1 MRKESL
7 AEIGTQLK
15 LGEFVKLGEGEQKS
29 GGRERSSIIAD
40 TLEAIFGAVFLDAGF
55 EAAADVIQPLILPTI
70 DRLASH
76 DAGKDAKT
84 ALQEALQARGLE
96 LPRYALL
103 HTRGAAHE
111 QEFQIECAV
120 ADLAIRTIGNG
131 RSRRIAEQQAAEM
144 ALQALKAMK
153 S

>member
-1 MRKESL
+1 MLQVSTETGGSDD
-7 AEIGTQLK
+7 
-15 LGEFVKLGEGEQKS
+15 GEEGRGEE
-29 GGRERSSIIAD
+29 GRSVYREVGPRRD
-40 TLEAIFGAVFLDAGF
+40 DVFGAKAPQDA
-55 EAAADVIQPLILPTI
+55 DCV
-70 DRLASH
+70 R
-76 DAGKDAKT
+76 
-84 ALQEALQARGLE
+84 
-96 LPRYALL
+96 
-103 HTRGAAHE
+103 TRGAAHE